1 MPGMPVETVD
11 QCIECLRRLS
21 LTGGNE
27 VYLENLRDCDIQLLV
42 DQLVSPNVETREA
55 SLEILCTISDKETN
69 NATLKLKIASQ

>member
-1 MPGMPVETVD
+1 MPGLTLDTVD

-27 VYLENLRDCDIQLLV
+27 IYLENLRDCDIQLLV
-42 DQLVSPNVETREA
+42 NQLVSSNIETREA

-69 NATLKLKIASQ
+69 NAALKLRIAS

>member
-42 DQLVSPNVETREA
+42 DQLVSSNVETREA

-69 NATLKLKIASQ
+69 NATLKLKIAS